1 MDQHQDANGNRNYA
15 SVVRGDNLQL
25 HETISLAR
33 RNSRRNVGNSR
44 RNVGNS
50 RRNIGNDQERARE
63 SDRETDDENP
73 SRQRRENG
81 RETDDKMEQE
91 NNILRD
97 RIETLERERR
107 QGYPVVP
114 SHQKNGNEAQ
124 STKGPGNNELAE
136 MKTFLAEAL
145 KTISA
150 FDKRLTTQMG
160 SDQTHLDK

>member
-1 MDQHQDANGNRNYA
+1 
-15 SVVRGDNLQL
+15 
-25 HETISLAR
+25 
-33 RNSRRNVGNSR
+33 
-44 RNVGNS
+44 
-50 RRNIGNDQERARE
+50 
-63 SDRETDDENP
+63 
-73 SRQRRENG
+73 
-81 RETDDKMEQE
+81 MEQE

-107 QGYPVVP
+107 QGYPAALDHQ
-114 SHQKNGNEAQ
+114 HQKNVNEAQ

-136 MKTFLAEAL
+136 MKTFLTEAL